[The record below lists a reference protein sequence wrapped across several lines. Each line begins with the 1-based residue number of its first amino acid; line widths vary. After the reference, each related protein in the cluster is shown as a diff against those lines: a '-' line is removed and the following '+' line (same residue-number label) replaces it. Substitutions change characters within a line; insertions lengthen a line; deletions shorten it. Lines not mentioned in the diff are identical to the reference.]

1 MNQYNELF
9 AALAKSQAEMH
20 TAGPN
25 STNPFFKSK
34 YADFGEIVKVSRPAL
49 TKNGLCVI
57 QRVINSENGMEL
69 CTTLGHSSGQYI
81 ESVIKINPLKT
92 DVQSLGSYIT
102 YLKRYAY
109 TAIVGVVVSDEDD
122 DGEASM
128 KEVRKPISSIKY
140 TQNL

>member
-9 AALAKSQAEMH
+9 AALAKSQAEMN
-20 TAGPN
+20 TAEPT

-34 YADFGEIVKVSRPAL
+34 YADFSEIVKVSRPAL

-57 QRVINSENGMEL
+57 QRVINNETGMEL

-81 ESVIKINPLKT
+81 ESIIKINPLKT

-128 KEVRKPISSIKY
+128 KEIRKPVTNIKY
-140 TQNL
+140 KQV